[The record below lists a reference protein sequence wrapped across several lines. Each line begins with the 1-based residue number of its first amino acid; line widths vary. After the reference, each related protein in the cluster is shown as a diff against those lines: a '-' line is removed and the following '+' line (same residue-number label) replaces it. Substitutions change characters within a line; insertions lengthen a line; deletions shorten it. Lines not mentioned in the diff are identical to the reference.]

1 MNYNNLNSI
10 NSACDTQGKWCLS
23 CKMLSTMQQA
33 TVKFSNGKSYKYIS
47 RFPVKE
53 GDIAIVGNAFAMR
66 YSDIHPL
73 GTTGMIGVVT
83 EALPK
88 VEIKR
93 GHAAELD
100 FVFSKTPDKK
110 MITQCE
116 KYLGIEDYAVALQFS
131 KDLETVRPV
140 THFIRRLL
148 AAVSILANKDLA
160 KADSVNMAMSCIQE
174 KPVLDVDRVAKLDWG
189 APEYVGVIFAQTC
202 FRSDYSEYWA
212 LLKDNDEEDFDEEDF
227 EEEDFDEEDFEEED
241 FEEEDFEEEDF
252 EEEDFVVEPDLSSMS
267 EHDFFY
273 KVLSDP
279 KMAELIARDSFFGAY
294 AAMAR
299 GGFLN
304 LMQAF
309 IDAKPPYGDYTAL
322 DFDFEGIE
330 AFKEIEEFIHSGGD
344 K

>member
-66 YSDIHPL
+66 YSNIYPL

-174 KPVLDVDRVAKLDWG
+174 KPVLDVDRVAKLGW
-189 APEYVGVIFAQTC
+189 APEYVGVNFAQTC

-227 EEEDFDEEDFEEED
+227 EEEDFEEED
-241 FEEEDFEEEDF
+241 FED
-252 EEEDFVVEPDLSSMS
+252 EPELSYMS

-309 IDAKPPYGDYTAL
+309 IDAKPPYGDYAAL

>member
-66 YSDIHPL
+66 YSDIYPL

-174 KPVLDVDRVAKLDWG
+174 KPVLDVDRVAKLDWE
-189 APEYVGVIFAQTC
+189 APEYVGVNFAQTC

-227 EEEDFDEEDFEEED
+227 EEEDF
-241 FEEEDFEEEDF
+241 
-252 EEEDFVVEPDLSSMS
+252 EEEDFVVEPELSYMS

-309 IDAKPPYGDYTAL
+309 IDAKPPYGDYAAL

>member
-10 NSACDTQGKWCLS
+10 NPACDTQGKWCLS

-66 YSDIHPL
+66 YSDIYPL

-174 KPVLDVDRVAKLDWG
+174 KPVLDVDRVAKLDWE
-189 APEYVGVIFAQTC
+189 APEYVGVNFAQTC

-212 LLKDNDEEDFDEEDF
+212 LLKDNDEEDFDE
-227 EEEDFDEEDFEEED
+227 
-241 FEEEDFEEEDF
+241 
-252 EEEDFVVEPDLSSMS
+252 
-267 EHDFFY
+267 
-273 KVLSDP
+273 
-279 KMAELIARDSFFGAY
+279 
-294 AAMAR
+294 
-299 GGFLN
+299 
-304 LMQAF
+304 
-309 IDAKPPYGDYTAL
+309 
-322 DFDFEGIE
+322 
-330 AFKEIEEFIHSGGD
+330 
-344 K
+344 

>member
-66 YSDIHPL
+66 YSDIYPL

-189 APEYVGVIFAQTC
+189 APEYVGVNFAQTC

-212 LLKDNDEEDFDEEDF
+212 LLQDNDEEDFDER
-227 EEEDFDEEDFEEED
+227 EE
-241 FEEEDFEEEDF
+241 
-252 EEEDFVVEPDLSSMS
+252 
-267 EHDFFY
+267 
-273 KVLSDP
+273 
-279 KMAELIARDSFFGAY
+279 GA
-294 AAMAR
+294 
-299 GGFLN
+299 L
-304 LMQAF
+304 
-309 IDAKPPYGDYTAL
+309 
-322 DFDFEGIE
+322 
-330 AFKEIEEFIHSGGD
+330 
-344 K
+344 

>member
-1 MNYNNLNSI
+1 MNYKNLNSI

-66 YSDIHPL
+66 YSNIYPL

-174 KPVLDVDRVAKLDWG
+174 KPVLDVDRVAKLDCG
-189 APEYVGVIFAQTC
+189 LPEYVGVNFAQTC

-212 LLKDNDEEDFDEEDF
+212 LLKHND
-227 EEEDFDEEDFEEED
+227 EEDFDEEDFEEED

-252 EEEDFVVEPDLSSMS
+252 EEEDFEVEPDLSSMS

-304 LMQAF
+304 LMQSF
-309 IDAKPPYGDYTAL
+309 IDAKPPYGDYAAL

>member
-66 YSDIHPL
+66 YSDIYPL

-174 KPVLDVDRVAKLDWG
+174 KPVLDVDRVAKLGW
-189 APEYVGVIFAQTC
+189 APEYVGVNFAQTC

-227 EEEDFDEEDFEEED
+227 EEEDFEEED
-241 FEEEDFEEEDF
+241 FEI
-252 EEEDFVVEPDLSSMS
+252 EPELSYMS

-309 IDAKPPYGDYTAL
+309 IDAKPPYGDYAAL